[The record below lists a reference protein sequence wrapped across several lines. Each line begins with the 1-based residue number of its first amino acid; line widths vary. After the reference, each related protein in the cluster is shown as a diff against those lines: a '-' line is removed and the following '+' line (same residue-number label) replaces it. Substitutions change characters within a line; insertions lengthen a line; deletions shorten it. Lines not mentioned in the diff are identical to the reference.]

1 MEGSLYRI
9 WEQSCPWGRF
19 VGAAEQEGAADPGS
33 MAGGSVCVC
42 VCVVNVLPLWL
53 FCCFLAGFLLSPL
66 LGSLA
71 PAHCCTKCWPLCK
84 PHPYCDPIRDAL
96 LSFNSQIRR

>member
-9 WEQSCPWGRF
+9 WEQSCPCGQF

-42 VCVVNVLPLWL
+42 VFVWSVFSHCGFPAAFWQD
-53 FCCFLAGFLLSPL
+53 FSFLLSWVVWPRPIVVQSA
-66 LGSLA
+66 GHCVSL
-71 PAHCCTKCWPLCK
+71 TLTVT
-84 PHPYCDPIRDAL
+84 
-96 LSFNSQIRR
+96 LSGMPSLVSIHR